1 MKHFLALTFLLS
13 VVPLSQPQAAGG
25 WDRNGVRLNGVRLNG
40 VRLNGVRLNGVR
52 LNGVGLNGVRLNGPE
67 IGNGS
72 PLAEVANATGAVTL
86 SDAHTVGGKLTR

>member
-25 WDRNGVRLNGVRLNG
+25 WDRNG